1 MRYLIFKFSC
11 QDFLEI
17 FFAYEICIDFLI
29 DTVVIKHQVIR
40 LLILILPNLAD
51 IYTILGKYYYD

>member
-1 MRYLIFKFSC
+1 MRYLIFKFSY
-11 QDFLEI
+11 QDNSEI

-51 IYTILGKYYYD
+51 IYTITGIHYYD